1 MKAVFSTS
9 VACSAVS
16 LLGLLGLSVATVAP
30 ATEDLRV
37 TMMLLVGFLMV
48 GWLRLALW
56 ARARLRS
63 HATARV
69 SQRLKTVVVVGGMLY
84 ILFILFCSLG

>member
-16 LLGLLGLSVATVAP
+16 LLGLLGLSVATIAP
-30 ATEDLRV
+30 ATEGLRV
-37 TMMLLVGFLMV
+37 TMMLLAGFLMV
-48 GWLRLALW
+48 AWLRLALW

-63 HATARV
+63 SATARV
-69 SQRLKTVVVVGGMLY
+69 SQRLKNVVVVGGMLY
-84 ILFILFCSLG
+84 ILLILFCSLG